1 MFMRRML
8 FPLTAFDGEGGGGGG
23 PASAPAPVADP
34 PKPDNN
40 AAFAELRRKAD
51 EAERRA
57 KAAEDAIAARDRADA
72 EAQGKW
78 EEIAKTAEAARVK
91 AEADAARIR
100 EERMVERLASSL
112 KFHNPADVMHRLTP
126 EQRAD
131 EAQAKVAL
139 EQIAKTDKYLV
150 RQDAAPTPE
159 LGQVLEP
166 SATLKET
173 AKTPLTMESIKAM
186 SQDEMNDRLDEVQ
199 AFLAN
204 AQQ

>member
-1 MFMRRML
+1 MFMRRMM
-8 FPLTAFDGEGGGGGG
+8 FPLIAFDGEGGGGG
-23 PASAPAPVADP
+23 PAPTTTVDP
-34 PKPDNN
+34 PKPDN

-78 EEIAKTAEAARVK
+78 EELAKNERTAREK

-131 EAQAKVAL
+131 EAQAKAAL

-150 RQDAAPTPE
+150 RPDAAPTPE

-173 AKTPLTMESIKAM
+173 AKTPLTMEAIKAM
-186 SQDEMNDRLDEVQ
+186 SQDEMNERLEEVQ
-199 AFLAN
+199 AFLAAN
-204 AQQ
+204 AQQNQ